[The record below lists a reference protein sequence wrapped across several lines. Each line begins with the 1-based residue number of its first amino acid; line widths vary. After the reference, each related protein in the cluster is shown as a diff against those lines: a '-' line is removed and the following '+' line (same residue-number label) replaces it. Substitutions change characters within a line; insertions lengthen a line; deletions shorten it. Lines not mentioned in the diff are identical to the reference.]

1 METKNIKLIAAI
13 LGGWIMSYISL
24 SILLG
29 PFDGDDVVYGIGLTF
44 VPGIIVGAI
53 IYHVMLKEKESQ
65 KENIITLESRL
76 KELKNL
82 LDQGILTK
90 EEFEEQKR
98 KLLNEN

>member
-1 METKNIKLIAAI
+1 
-13 LGGWIMSYISL
+13 MSYISL

-29 PFDGDDVVYGIGLTF
+29 PFDGDDVIYGIGLALI
-44 VPGIIVGAI
+44 PGIILGSI
-53 IYHVMLKEKESQ
+53 FYHVVLRDNESQ
-65 KENIITLESRL
+65 QPNVISLESRL

>member
-29 PFDGDDVVYGIGLTF
+29 PFDGDDVIYGIGLALI
-44 VPGIIVGAI
+44 PSIILGSI
-53 IYHVMLKEKESQ
+53 FYHVVLRDNESQ
-65 KENIITLESRL
+65 QPNVISLESRL